1 MSPLPDK
8 TNVVLMVVNGE
19 LRAKASNI
27 ARNLNVVVVDTAE
40 AFEKASL
47 GLPFN
52 STRVTDPTL
61 ELVGASFEDV
71 GTYTPAS

>member
-27 ARNLNVVVVDTAE
+27 ASNLNVVVVTESA
-40 AFEKASL
+40 AFAKASL

-52 STRVTDPTL
+52 STREPL
-61 ELVGASFEDV
+61 
-71 GTYTPAS
+71 PASVRVVGESFDGRS

>member
-27 ARNLNVVVVDTAE
+27 AGNLNVVVVNDAG
-40 AFEKASL
+40 AFEKAAL

-61 ELVGASFEDV
+61 KLVGASFERA